1 KIRVGDILQGAPTKP
16 AVAKKASSRP
26 TRADS
31 KVVATIMEAVAN
43 GPISQSDVRS
53 LLDDVDEAQFR
64 AAWNAAKLNLK
75 KIGSGRA
82 TMWQRL
88 DDASE
93 VVGLK
98 NKKAS

>member
-1 KIRVGDILQGAPTKP
+1 
-16 AVAKKASSRP
+16 
-26 TRADS
+26 
-31 KVVATIMEAVAN
+31 MEAVEN

-64 AAWNAAKLNLK
+64 AAWNAAKLNLR

-82 TMWQRL
+82 TMWQL
-88 DDASE
+88 VDEASD